1 MKELV
6 ILPPFYYGAASYA
19 VAGPEGTGIISIS
32 SETLHLF
39 ARDLF
44 HNLLRIGF
52 RNTHVFICHQSEN
65 FINGMPT
72 DLAFKLGA
80 REAIFE
86 YLEKTKGEG
95 WWGKEDM
102 SNYYADRVKS
112 RDPFSWIQI
121 HPLRDPATRKE
132 YPGDHAGKMETGL
145 MMAMYPEGVD
155 MKRFSKEHWYSR
167 GAVDAS
173 KEYGDK
179 VLDTILVHLRACFKK

>member
-95 WWGKEDM
+95 WW
-102 SNYYADRVKS
+102 A
-112 RDPFSWIQI
+112 
-121 HPLRDPATRKE
+121 
-132 YPGDHAGKMETGL
+132 
-145 MMAMYPEGVD
+145 
-155 MKRFSKEHWYSR
+155 
-167 GAVDAS
+167 
-173 KEYGDK
+173 
-179 VLDTILVHLRACFKK
+179 KKT